1 MYVVKFSSGEYFKK
15 QDCPHTKKLENAK
28 FFKRL
33 ADATEWV
40 LFFEEHI
47 REGRRPYIAGT
58 LTLVHDPNPNWWLG
72 PHIVKIKMEEDSVVV
87 PPR

>member
-47 REGRRPYIAGT
+47 REGRKPYIAGT
-58 LTLVHDPNPNWWLG
+58 LINDVSNWWLG
-72 PHIVKIKMEEDSVVV
+72 PYIVKIKMEEDSVIV

>member
-40 LFFEEHI
+40 RFFEEHI
-47 REGRRPYIAGT
+47 REGKRPYISGT
-58 LTLVHDPNPNWWLG
+58 LIHDVPNWWLG
-72 PHIVKIKMEEDSVVV
+72 PYIVKIKMEEDYVIDSS
-87 PPR
+87 R